1 MPFKWFSQLD
11 TLHKRKEQ
19 GLHPINEVSRSLIFI
34 AGFFCSICVSLTY
47 AFDLFSTQFREQFNL
62 SVGDLSTISTVG
74 LVFCYLL
81 IPYSF
86 IFERYGPFINFIIAG
101 SAGFIGALFLGLVF
115 QRKVNGNVAVLSVL
129 YAFLNTASGL
139 FDITYLSVIFEVFPR
154 NRGPYVCL
162 GKVMAGLGSSI
173 MACISAA
180 LFNGNATGFIYFIAA
195 LCMCVALAAAF
206 TMVLPPYITN
216 YWRDRSNHT
225 EEEKLE
231 LAMTRHYYEH
241 KSAPIRR
248 TLLGYAV
255 VVLIIVFVTIE
266 APVLAYTKVGRG
278 GKIAIGVII
287 ILLTFS
293 IFLMALPVRC
303 LGGVNEPAPTEDE
316 LHAVRRYYQALKR
329 MERSSTSEESS
340 TAIED
345 VKKPQEVTGSAIVDL
360 DAIEIGEETPVQK
373 TVEDEGELKP
383 SEYFLDERPQDPRY
397 GGDRLRDYLM
407 RVDLWLVLAYLICVL
422 PLAVLVSFNS
432 SSISIAK
439 TGEKRSQQ
447 LSTLYTA
454 FLGVGNA
461 CGRIIVGAFEA
472 YVQQQPRTKKNR
484 LIFTLALPCSACL
497 LVIGGILL
505 LTVPGKVILLPFI
518 VIYLENGMTQA
529 LMALMFSSLFEK
541 FHNTL
546 FGCGFLCTVVVV
558 ICFNRLLFGM
568 YNDNQ
573 HKKLKLPSS
582 QECNQFSC
590 VMVPLIVC
598 TCLAAVGIFVG
609 LLIHIR
615 YTRFVKATRR
625 AMMGLKDTTEESLE
639 PVE

>member
-1 MPFKWFSQLD
+1 MTLKWFSQLD
-11 TLHKRKEQ
+11 TLRKRKEQ

-74 LVFCYLL
+74 LVFCYLV
-81 IPYSF
+81 IPYSI
-86 IFERYGPFINFIIAG
+86 IFERFGPFINFLICGAT
-101 SAGFIGALFLGLVF
+101 GFIGALCLGLVF

-139 FDITYLSVIFEVFPR
+139 FDVTYLSVIFEVFPR

-329 MERSSTSEESS
+329 MEQSSTSEESNIS
-340 TAIED
+340 LDSAT
-345 VKKPQEVTGSAIVDL
+345 KPQEVTGGELIELVEMDVLEEELKVL
-360 DAIEIGEETPVQK
+360 DDA
-373 TVEDEGELKP
+373 ELKP

-472 YVQQQPRTKKNR
+472 YVQQQPRAKTNR
-484 LIFTLALPCSACL
+484 ILFTLALRAPPACW
-497 LVIGGILL
+497 
-505 LTVPGKVILLPFI
+505 
-518 VIYLENGMTQA
+518 
-529 LMALMFSSLFEK
+529 
-541 FHNTL
+541 
-546 FGCGFLCTVVVV
+546 
-558 ICFNRLLFGM
+558 
-568 YNDNQ
+568 
-573 HKKLKLPSS
+573 
-582 QECNQFSC
+582 
-590 VMVPLIVC
+590 
-598 TCLAAVGIFVG
+598 
-609 LLIHIR
+609 
-615 YTRFVKATRR
+615 
-625 AMMGLKDTTEESLE
+625 
-639 PVE
+639 

>member
-1 MPFKWFSQLD
+1 
-11 TLHKRKEQ
+11 
-19 GLHPINEVSRSLIFI
+19 
-34 AGFFCSICVSLTY
+34 
-47 AFDLFSTQFREQFNL
+47 
-62 SVGDLSTISTVG
+62 
-74 LVFCYLL
+74 
-81 IPYSF
+81 
-86 IFERYGPFINFIIAG
+86 
-101 SAGFIGALFLGLVF
+101 
-115 QRKVNGNVAVLSVL
+115 
-129 YAFLNTASGL
+129 
-139 FDITYLSVIFEVFPR
+139 
-154 NRGPYVCL
+154 
-162 GKVMAGLGSSI
+162 MAGLGSSI

-329 MERSSTSEESS
+329 MERSSTSEESNIS
-340 TAIED
+340 LDSAT
-345 VKKPQEVTGSAIVDL
+345 KPQEVTGGELIEFVEMDVLEEDL
-360 DAIEIGEETPVQK
+360 KVLDDA
-373 TVEDEGELKP
+373 ELKP

-558 ICFNRLLFGM
+558 ICFNRLL
-568 YNDNQ
+568 
-573 HKKLKLPSS
+573 LA
-582 QECNQFSC
+582 
-590 VMVPLIVC
+590 C
-598 TCLAAVGIFVG
+598 TMTIN
-609 LLIHIR
+609 
-615 YTRFVKATRR
+615 TR
-625 AMMGLKDTTEESLE
+625 S
-639 PVE
+639 